1 MNKLRILL
9 LALAYACFWSLFV
22 LFPYPANVLPESHAS
37 YVAGP
42 VFASNLITLV
52 TMALMGGVL
61 VVFRDSLAERVAGST
76 AAIVG
81 SGALLLACA
90 AALVA
95 SADAGAVPRWM
106 MAAYPAIMALYGVVI
121 ALALAA
127 ASRRLTPRDNAVVL
141 ALSLLLSFLIGEA
154 IVALTDPLPTGDI
167 SNPLMFALSG
177 IFLMI
182 LGHIGCDAPKA
193 PLPSRLAPSL
203 SGRAA
208 VPATAILLC
217 YLLGS
222 GAFMSLS
229 SVARGETWF
238 SDGWIHCAFAL
249 VLYPAFCLFTLAAWR
264 QRRAAFPWLGFF
276 ILCIACLYCTALLY
290 SPLAVL
296 CRALILSSCP
306 MAITLLWVAVQE
318 GMGARDLPWWLAAV
332 AAPMLIVAVDC
343 AIHTV
348 GLIGLSPGQMDSV
361 VNAVMLVTAFAMTLG
376 MLWFV
381 RLRPD
386 GAEPASSE
394 CAAGAA
400 DVSEI
405 LAAMADAH
413 GLSEREGEVL
423 GLLYR
428 GNTQKKIAERLF
440 LSVSSV
446 QTYAKSLYRKLGVHS
461 RQELIDMVNEAAN
474 GNDRAR

>member
-1 MNKLRILL
+1 MAGIMVAAPMGPRATGSDSRGERLNKLRILL

-167 SNPLMFALSG
+167 SNPLMFALSS
-177 IFLMI
+177 IFLVI

-217 YLLGS
+217 YLLAAAARG
-222 GAFMSLS
+222 L
-229 SVARGETWF
+229 SVARLLHPLHRLSLLHRPALLAVGCAVPGLDPVKSPHGHHAAVGGGSRGHGSAGPPLVAGCGRCAHAHRGRRLRHPYRRAYRALSRT
-238 SDGWIHCAFAL
+238 DGLGGQRRHARHGLRHDAGDAL
-249 VLYPAFCLFTLAAWR
+249 VRAPA
-264 QRRAAFPWLGFF
+264 P
-276 ILCIACLYCTALLY
+276 
-290 SPLAVL
+290 
-296 CRALILSSCP
+296 
-306 MAITLLWVAVQE
+306 
-318 GMGARDLPWWLAAV
+318 
-332 AAPMLIVAVDC
+332 
-343 AIHTV
+343 
-348 GLIGLSPGQMDSV
+348 
-361 VNAVMLVTAFAMTLG
+361 
-376 MLWFV
+376 
-381 RLRPD
+381 
-386 GAEPASSE
+386 
-394 CAAGAA
+394 
-400 DVSEI
+400 
-405 LAAMADAH
+405 
-413 GLSEREGEVL
+413 
-423 GLLYR
+423 
-428 GNTQKKIAERLF
+428 
-440 LSVSSV
+440 
-446 QTYAKSLYRKLGVHS
+446 
-461 RQELIDMVNEAAN
+461 
-474 GNDRAR
+474 

>member
-167 SNPLMFALSG
+167 SNPLMFALSS
-177 IFLMI
+177 IFLVI
-182 LGHIGCDAPKA
+182 LGHIGCDAPQSTASVPPRAVPFGARRRARDGHSALLPTGKRGVHE
-193 PLPSRLAPSL
+193 PLVGGSGRDLVFRWMDSLCLRPRAL
-203 SGRAA
+203 SGLLPLHPRRMAA
-208 VPATAILLC
+208 AARGL
-217 YLLGS
+217 
-222 GAFMSLS
+222 
-229 SVARGETWF
+229 SVARLLHPLHRL
-238 SDGWIHCAFAL
+238 SLLHR
-249 VLYPAFCLFTLAAWR
+249 P
-264 QRRAAFPWLGFF
+264 
-276 ILCIACLYCTALLY
+276 ALL
-290 SPLAVL
+290 AVGCAVPGL
-296 CRALILSSCP
+296 DPVKSP

>member
-177 IFLMI
+177 IFLVI
-182 LGHIGCDAPKA
+182 LGRFGCDAPKA

-249 VLYPAFCLFTLAAWR
+249 VLYPAFCLF
-264 QRRAAFPWLGFF
+264 

-296 CRALILSSCP
+296 CRALILSSRP

>member
-1 MNKLRILL
+1 MEKHRIAL

-106 MAAYPAIMALYGVVI
+106 MAAYPAIMALYGVVV

-177 IFLMI
+177 IFLVI
-182 LGHIGCDAPKA
+182 LGRFGCDAPKA

-290 SPLAVL
+290 SPLACAVPGL
-296 CRALILSSCP
+296 DPVKSPHGHHAAVGGGSRGHGSAGPPLVAGCGRCAHAHRGRRLRHPYRRAYRALSRTDGLGG
-306 MAITLLWVAVQE
+306 QRRH
-318 GMGARDLPWWLAAV
+318 AR
-332 AAPMLIVAVDC
+332 
-343 AIHTV
+343 
-348 GLIGLSPGQMDSV
+348 
-361 VNAVMLVTAFAMTLG
+361 
-376 MLWFV
+376 
-381 RLRPD
+381 
-386 GAEPASSE
+386 
-394 CAAGAA
+394 
-400 DVSEI
+400 
-405 LAAMADAH
+405 H
-413 GLSEREGEVL
+413 GLRHDAGDALV
-423 GLLYR
+423 
-428 GNTQKKIAERLF
+428 
-440 LSVSSV
+440 
-446 QTYAKSLYRKLGVHS
+446 
-461 RQELIDMVNEAAN
+461 
-474 GNDRAR
+474 RAPAP

>member
-1 MNKLRILL
+1 MEKHRIAL

-167 SNPLMFALSG
+167 SNPLMFALSS
-177 IFLMI
+177 IFLVI

-222 GAFMSLS
+222 GAF
-229 SVARGETWF
+229 
-238 SDGWIHCAFAL
+238 
-249 VLYPAFCLFTLAAWR
+249 
-264 QRRAAFPWLGFF
+264 
-276 ILCIACLYCTALLY
+276 
-290 SPLAVL
+290 
-296 CRALILSSCP
+296 
-306 MAITLLWVAVQE
+306 
-318 GMGARDLPWWLAAV
+318 
-332 AAPMLIVAVDC
+332 
-343 AIHTV
+343 
-348 GLIGLSPGQMDSV
+348 
-361 VNAVMLVTAFAMTLG
+361 
-376 MLWFV
+376 
-381 RLRPD
+381 
-386 GAEPASSE
+386 
-394 CAAGAA
+394 
-400 DVSEI
+400 
-405 LAAMADAH
+405 
-413 GLSEREGEVL
+413 
-423 GLLYR
+423 
-428 GNTQKKIAERLF
+428 
-440 LSVSSV
+440 
-446 QTYAKSLYRKLGVHS
+446 
-461 RQELIDMVNEAAN
+461 
-474 GNDRAR
+474 

>member
-167 SNPLMFALSG
+167 SNPFMFALSS
-177 IFLMI
+177 IFLVI

-229 SVARGETWF
+229 SVARARPGF
-238 SDGWIHCAFAL
+238 PMDG
-249 VLYPAFCLFTLAAWR
+249 FTV
-264 QRRAAFPWLGFF
+264 P
-276 ILCIACLYCTALLY
+276 
-290 SPLAVL
+290 SPSCSIRPSA
-296 CRALILSSCP
+296 SSP
-306 MAITLLWVAVQE
+306 SPH
-318 GMGARDLPWWLAAV
+318 GGSGARPFR
-332 AAPMLIVAVDC
+332 
-343 AIHTV
+343 
-348 GLIGLSPGQMDSV
+348 GS
-361 VNAVMLVTAFAMTLG
+361 
-376 MLWFV
+376 
-381 RLRPD
+381 
-386 GAEPASSE
+386 ASSSSASPVSTAPPCSTRRWLC
-394 CAAGAA
+394 CAGP
-400 DVSEI
+400 
-405 LAAMADAH
+405 
-413 GLSEREGEVL
+413 
-423 GLLYR
+423 
-428 GNTQKKIAERLF
+428 
-440 LSVSSV
+440 
-446 QTYAKSLYRKLGVHS
+446 
-461 RQELIDMVNEAAN
+461 
-474 GNDRAR
+474 

>member
-1 MNKLRILL
+1 MEKHRIAL

-106 MAAYPAIMALYGVVI
+106 MAAYPAIMALYGVVV

-177 IFLMI
+177 IFLVI
-182 LGHIGCDAPKA
+182 LGRFGCDAPKA

-222 GAFMSLS
+222 GAFMS
-229 SVARGETWF
+229 
-238 SDGWIHCAFAL
+238 L

-296 CRALILSSCP
+296 CRALILSSRP

-386 GAEPASSE
+386 DAEPASSE

>member
-1 MNKLRILL
+1 
-9 LALAYACFWSLFV
+9 
-22 LFPYPANVLPESHAS
+22 
-37 YVAGP
+37 
-42 VFASNLITLV
+42 
-52 TMALMGGVL
+52 
-61 VVFRDSLAERVAGST
+61 
-76 AAIVG
+76 
-81 SGALLLACA
+81 
-90 AALVA
+90 
-95 SADAGAVPRWM
+95 
-106 MAAYPAIMALYGVVI
+106 
-121 ALALAA
+121 
-127 ASRRLTPRDNAVVL
+127 
-141 ALSLLLSFLIGEA
+141 
-154 IVALTDPLPTGDI
+154 
-167 SNPLMFALSG
+167 
-177 IFLMI
+177 
-182 LGHIGCDAPKA
+182 
-193 PLPSRLAPSL
+193 
-203 SGRAA
+203 
-208 VPATAILLC
+208 
-217 YLLGS
+217 
-222 GAFMSLS
+222 
-229 SVARGETWF
+229 
-238 SDGWIHCAFAL
+238 
-249 VLYPAFCLFTLAAWR
+249 
-264 QRRAAFPWLGFF
+264 
-276 ILCIACLYCTALLY
+276 
-290 SPLAVL
+290 
-296 CRALILSSCP
+296 

-386 GAEPASSE
+386 GAEPTSSE

-405 LAAMADAH
+405 LAVMADAH
-413 GLSEREGEVL
+413 GLSEREREVL

>member
-167 SNPLMFALSG
+167 SNPLMFALSS
-177 IFLMI
+177 IFLVI
-182 LGHIGCDAPKA
+182 LGRFGCDAPKA

-296 CRALILSSCP
+296 CRALILSS
-306 MAITLLWVAVQE
+306 
-318 GMGARDLPWWLAAV
+318 R
-332 AAPMLIVAVDC
+332 PMLIVAVDC

>member
-90 AALVA
+90 AALVV

-167 SNPLMFALSG
+167 SNPLMFALSS
-177 IFLMI
+177 IFLVI
-182 LGHIGCDAPKA
+182 LGRFGCDAPKA

-276 ILCIACLYCTALLY
+276 VLCIACLYCTALLY

-296 CRALILSSCP
+296 CRALILSSRP
-306 MAITLLWVAVQE
+306 H
-318 GMGARDLPWWLAAV
+318 GHHAAV
-332 AAPMLIVAVDC
+332 GGGSRGHGSAGPPLVAGCGRC
-343 AIHTV
+343 AHAHR
-348 GLIGLSPGQMDSV
+348 GR
-361 VNAVMLVTAFAMTLG
+361 
-376 MLWFV
+376 
-381 RLRPD
+381 RLRHPGRRAYRALSRTD
-386 GAEPASSE
+386 GLGGQRRHAR
-394 CAAGAA
+394 
-400 DVSEI
+400 
-405 LAAMADAH
+405 H
-413 GLSEREGEVL
+413 GLRHDAGDALV
-423 GLLYR
+423 
-428 GNTQKKIAERLF
+428 
-440 LSVSSV
+440 
-446 QTYAKSLYRKLGVHS
+446 
-461 RQELIDMVNEAAN
+461 
-474 GNDRAR
+474 RAPAP

>member
-1 MNKLRILL
+1 MEKHRIALL
-9 LALAYACFWSLFV
+9 VLAYACFWSLFV

-106 MAAYPAIMALYGVVI
+106 MAAYPAIMALYGVVV

-177 IFLMI
+177 IFLVI
-182 LGHIGCDAPKA
+182 LGRFGCDAPKA

-296 CRALILSSCP
+296 CRALILSSRP

-381 RLRPD
+381 RRRCIGDSRRHGRCPWAERAGGGGARAALSRQHPEKDRRAPVPFGEQRTDLRE
-386 GAEPASSE
+386 EP
-394 CAAGAA
+394 
-400 DVSEI
+400 
-405 LAAMADAH
+405 
-413 GLSEREGEVL
+413 LSEARRALAPG
-423 GLLYR
+423 
-428 GNTQKKIAERLF
+428 A
-440 LSVSSV
+440 
-446 QTYAKSLYRKLGVHS
+446 
-461 RQELIDMVNEAAN
+461 
-474 GNDRAR
+474 DRHG